1 MEVLIYAGLTV
12 VGILLLL
19 GLIASMYRKVAPN
32 KALIVY
38 GFGGPRV
45 SKGGGLIV
53 WPLIQ
58 SAQELSL
65 ELMSFDVVPQQDFYT
80 VQGVAVMVE
89 AVSQIKV
96 KSDTESILTAAEQ
109 FLSKTLQERHEVLK
123 LVMEGHL
130 RGIIG
135 QLTVEQIVKEP
146 EMVAERMRANVA
158 DDMAKMGLEV
168 ISFTVKEIKD
178 KNDYINNMGRPDTER
193 IKRAAEIAA
202 AEAMR
207 DTDIK
212 RAEAMRESAIARARA
227 EQETVLAQATSQA
240 KQAEAHR
247 DLQLKQAEFEAE
259 TKRAQ
264 AQADKSYDIQ
274 SNVMQQQVIAEQV
287 KVEEIERMSQ
297 VKVQEAEILRREK
310 ELIATVLK
318 QAEMERQKAEALA
331 EAQRRK
337 VEIEA
342 EGQAAALRAAGQAQ
356 AEIKRLQGSAEAD
369 VVRTRGMAE
378 AEVVLAKGKA
388 EAEAMRIKAEAYKE
402 YGQAAI
408 LDKLMPVLPELMR
421 AAAEPLSKI
430 DKVTILSQG
439 AGAEV
444 GVNKYMGDIAKLATQ
459 APAILEGLTGLS
471 IQELLAQIPGVSNPV
486 KHVSESAMATVA
498 AAVEPTPVSEPVPA
512 AQPEENPQP
521 TPAK

>member
-1 MEVLIYAGLTV
+1 MGPLIIAGLTIL
-12 VGILLLL
+12 GILLLL
-19 GLIASMYRKVAPN
+19 GLLASMYRKVPPN
-32 KALIVY
+32 RALIVY

-45 SKGGGLIV
+45 TKGGGLVV

-80 VQGVAVMVE
+80 VQGVAVTVE
-89 AVSQIKV
+89 AVAQIKV

-109 FLSKTLQERHEVLK
+109 FLSKTTKEQNEILK

-146 EMVAERMRANVA
+146 EMVADRMRANVA
-158 DDMAKMGLEV
+158 DDMSKMGLEV
-168 ISFTVKEIKD
+168 ISFTIKEIKD

-202 AEAMR
+202 AEALR
-207 DTDIK
+207 DTEIK
-212 RAEAMRESAIARARA
+212 RAEAMREAAIAKARA
-227 EQETVLAQATSQA
+227 EQETVLAQSESLA
-240 KQAEAHR
+240 KQAEAQR
-247 DLQLKQAEFEAE
+247 DLNLKKAAFEAE
-259 TKRAQ
+259 VKRAQ
-264 AQADKSYDIQ
+264 AQADKAYDIEA
-274 SNVMQQQVIAEQV
+274 NIIQQKVVAEQV
-287 KVEEIERMSQ
+287 RVQQVERQEQ

-318 QAEMERQKAEALA
+318 AAEIERQKQEALA
-331 EAQRRK
+331 AAQARK
-337 VEIEA
+337 LEIEA
-342 EGQAAALRAAGQAQ
+342 EGQARA
-356 AEIKRLQGSAEAD
+356 IRLSGEAEAD
-369 VVRTRGMAE
+369 VVRQKGLAE
-378 AEVVLAKGKA
+378 AEVILAKGRA

-421 AAAEPLSKI
+421 AAAEPLSRI

-439 AGAEV
+439 QGAEV
-444 GVNKYMGDIAKLATQ
+444 GVNKFMADVAKLVAT
-459 APAILEGLTGLS
+459 APTVLEGLTGIS
-471 IQELLAQIPGVSNPV
+471 IQEMMKQLPGLESKVREIEAEVREAEPV
-486 KHVSESAMATVA
+486 PQTEPAPVA
-498 AAVEPTPVSEPVPA
+498 AAMEPEAEAEAEGKTKAEA
-512 AQPEENPQP
+512 
-521 TPAK
+521 

>member
-1 MEVLIYAGLTV
+1 MDILIFAGLTV
-12 VGILLLL
+12 LGVILLI
-19 GLIASMYRKVAPN
+19 GLIASMYRKVPPN
-32 KALIVY
+32 MALIVY

-80 VQGVAVMVE
+80 VQGVSVTVE
-89 AVSQIKV
+89 AVAQIKV

-109 FLSKTLQERHEVLK
+109 FLSKSTQERHEVLK

-135 QLTVEQIVKEP
+135 QLTVESIVKEP
-146 EMVAERMRANVA
+146 EMVADRMRANVA

-168 ISFTVKEIKD
+168 ISFTVKEIRD
-178 KNDYINNMGRPDTER
+178 KNEYITNMGRPDTER

-207 DTDIK
+207 DTEIK
-212 RAEAMRESAIARARA
+212 RAEAMREAAVAKA
-227 EQETVLAQATSQA
+227 KADQETVLAQATSMT
-240 KQAEAHR
+240 KQAEAQR
-247 DLQLKQAEFEAE
+247 DLNLKRAEYEAE

-264 AQADKSYDIQ
+264 AQADKAYDIQ
-274 SNVMQQQVIAEQV
+274 TNVMQQQVIAESV
-287 KVEEIERMSQ
+287 KVEQIERIEQ

-318 QAEMERQKAEALA
+318 QAEIERQKQEALA
-331 EAQRRK
+331 SAHARK
-337 VEIEA
+337 LEIEA
-342 EGQAAALRAAGQAQ
+342 AGQAAAVRAAGQAE
-356 AEIKRLQGSAEAD
+356 AEVKKLQGGAEAD
-369 VVRTRGMAE
+369 VVKQKGMAE
-378 AEVVLAKGKA
+378 AEVILAKGKA

-408 LDKLMPVLPELMR
+408 LDRLLPVLPELMK

-439 AGAEV
+439 QGAEV
-444 GVNKYMGDIAKLATQ
+444 GVNKFMGEVAKLATT
-459 APAILEGLTGLS
+459 APAMLEGLTGLS
-471 IQELLAQIPGVSNPV
+471 IQELLQQIPGLDQRV
-486 KHVSESAMATVA
+486 KEMSPA
-498 AAVEPTPVSEPVPA
+498 PA
-512 AQPEENPQP
+512 ATIDVKPA
-521 TPAK
+521 PAKKEPAAKEAEE